1 MERNR
6 NKANAMH
13 LERQP
18 AHGHARK
25 YLFELVVVAFH
36 LIAAVIWYLFIP
48 WPWEEFQRPL
58 AIASAVLVTMFLTS
72 LFIWWT
78 IFGEPKSPTNDEGL
92 MTKDS

>member
-1 MERNR
+1 
-6 NKANAMH
+6 MH

-48 WPWEEFQRPL
+48 WPWEEFQKAFGNSFCRACDHVLDL
-58 AIASAVLVTMFLTS
+58 AFHLVDD
-72 LFIWWT
+72 IW
-78 IFGEPKSPTNDEGL
+78 
-92 MTKDS
+92 